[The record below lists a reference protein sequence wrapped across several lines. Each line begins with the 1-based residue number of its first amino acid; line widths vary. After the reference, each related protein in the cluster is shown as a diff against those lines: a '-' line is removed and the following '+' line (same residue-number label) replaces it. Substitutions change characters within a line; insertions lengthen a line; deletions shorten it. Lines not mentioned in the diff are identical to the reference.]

1 MNAATSLPVY
11 TDPLLVQV
19 AILEA
24 AVDPPTAGVS
34 TPVPATPAP
43 TPTPT
48 PTPVRIKMKNGNKC
62 LDAPGWDRRNGGLV
76 YMYNCL
82 DASDP
87 SLVNQQW
94 RYDAT
99 TLQIKSGGG
108 YCLDA
113 SERNKN
119 GGRVH
124 MWDCDTRNLNQQ
136 WDYDSRTGQVKV
148 RHGKCLDTP
157 WLGWWGWVQM
167 FDCDTNNS
175 NQQWDITASP

>member
-1 MNAATSLPVY
+1 
-11 TDPLLVQV
+11 
-19 AILEA
+19 
-24 AVDPPTAGVS
+24 
-34 TPVPATPAP
+34 
-43 TPTPT
+43 
-48 PTPVRIKMKNGNKC
+48 
-62 LDAPGWDRRNGGLV
+62 
-76 YMYNCL
+76 MYNCL
-82 DASDP
+82 DASDTN
-87 SLVNQQW
+87 LVNQQW

-99 TLQIKSGGG
+99 TLQIKSDGG
-108 YCLDA
+108 YCPDA
-113 SERNKN
+113 PERNKN

-136 WDYDSRTGQVKV
+136 WDYDSRTGQIKV